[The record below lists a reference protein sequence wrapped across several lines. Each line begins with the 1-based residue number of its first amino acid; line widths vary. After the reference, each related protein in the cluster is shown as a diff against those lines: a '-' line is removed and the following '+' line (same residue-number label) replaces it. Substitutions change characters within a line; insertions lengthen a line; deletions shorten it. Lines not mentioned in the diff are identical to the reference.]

1 MLYEQREYMKK
12 KLVVLLTVRIILW
25 RFFITY
31 LVGIDIA
38 KYKHDC
44 FIHDH
49 NGEVIRH
56 SFTFVNNRNGF
67 NQLLLILKF
76 FDKNQKIKIGFEA
89 TGHYGSSLKQ
99 FLKAYNFDFMEIN
112 SFLIKQFS
120 KASTLRKT
128 KTDKID
134 SVLIP

>member
-56 SFTFVNNRNGF
+56 SFTFVNNQNGF

-76 FDKNQKIKIGFEA
+76 FDKNQKMDFIVIVRNKFLE
-89 TGHYGSSLKQ
+89 SSYKDNIEDLKY
-99 FLKAYNFDFMEIN
+99 LY
-112 SFLIKQFS
+112 
-120 KASTLRKT
+120 
-128 KTDKID
+128 DKINKRMEK
-134 SVLIP
+134 

>member
-44 FIHDH
+44 FI
-49 NGEVIRH
+49 
-56 SFTFVNNRNGF
+56 
-67 NQLLLILKF
+67 
-76 FDKNQKIKIGFEA
+76 QKIKIGFEA

>member
-38 KYKHDC
+38 IYKHDC

-56 SFTFVNNRNGF
+56 SFTFVNNQNGF

-89 TGHYGSSLKQ
+89 TGHYRSSLKQ

-112 SFLIKQFS
+112 PFLIKQFS

>member
-56 SFTFVNNRNGF
+56 SFTFVNNQNGF
-67 NQLLLILKF
+67 NQLLL
-76 FDKNQKIKIGFEA
+76 IKIGFEA
-89 TGHYGSSLKQ
+89 TGHYRSSLKQ

-112 SFLIKQFS
+112 PFLIKQFS

>member
-56 SFTFVNNRNGF
+56 SFTFVNNQNGF
-67 NQLLLILKF
+67 NQL
-76 FDKNQKIKIGFEA
+76 
-89 TGHYGSSLKQ
+89 
-99 FLKAYNFDFMEIN
+99 LKAYNFDFMEIN
-112 SFLIKQFS
+112 PFLIKQFS